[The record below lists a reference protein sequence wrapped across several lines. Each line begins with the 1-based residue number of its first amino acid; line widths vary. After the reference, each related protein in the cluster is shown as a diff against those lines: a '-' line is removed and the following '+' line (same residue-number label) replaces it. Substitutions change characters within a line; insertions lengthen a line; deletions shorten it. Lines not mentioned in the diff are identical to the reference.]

1 MYPSTHV
8 TNEIASTLRI
18 NEENWVTPIWG
29 NLTEPLRQAM
39 TRLNEELPASYYC
52 VKMTEEVLK
61 MKRQGAVGDSVKHAM
76 QLFCAAEDLNVIIA
90 QMQ

>member
-1 MYPSTHV
+1 MYTSTHE
-8 TNEIASTLRI
+8 TNEKTSTPQRI
-18 NEENWVTPIWG
+18 EGNWVAPIWG
-29 NLTEPLRQAM
+29 NLTEPLLQAM
-39 TRLNEELPASYYC
+39 TKLNQELPASFFC

-76 QLFCAAEDLNVIIA
+76 QLFCAAEDLNVLIA